1 MHHAARSVLPMAQ
14 PRTIDPTGKQVG
26 TALLNLR
33 VTVQQRK
40 QLQKLAKQRGTTQSA
55 LVRELLSELLE
66 GAA

>member
-1 MHHAARSVLPMAQ
+1 MHHLARTVLLMAQ
-14 PRTIDPTGKQVG
+14 PRTVDPTGKQVG

-55 LVRELLSELLE
+55 LVRELLSDLLE

>member
-1 MHHAARSVLPMAQ
+1 MAQ
-14 PRTIDPTGKQVG
+14 PRTVDPTGKQVG

-55 LVRELLSELLE
+55 LVRELLSDLLD
-66 GAA
+66 GTA